1 MANDILKVNQ
11 ITVEDTEHYTVLEL
25 LHKLISKINELVY
38 SNGDIYDKLNY
49 LLNEGLSEEV
59 VKALTEW
66 LNDGTLSDI
75 ITEEV
80 LTEIDSRLDALENRP
95 YHDYTR
101 TEKVGYDDS
110 CIMHDGF
117 NNFSKK
123 TYGRY
128 EQGTVMSVIANVD
141 DPVPE
146 LTGTDTKGLGTY
158 TNRDSCSLYVA
169 NSGRTPTYII
179 SSENVTYTGNS
190 AIINS
195 SIDISDIKV
204 GMILDAGAIVNDN
217 WYVGIIK
224 EIQDHTLILEDGW
237 YKVRNDGH
245 ESTKGI
251 PDNVELKVNVNNK
264 LWCVNSNLFVD
275 KQCPAGTNMELGII
289 CDHSEINDVGGI
301 DLVNLGSYPVHY
313 GIKVRGSIAHFN
325 DGYISDDNGRHYV
338 SWNSDDYL
346 DSSLLSSYKK
356 SDNSKLFEIKNNGEL
371 SKIKVATQVMTQSG
385 TIGSN
390 ISMVFVTGDNVDVRL
405 PEPDSGKI
413 IRILT
418 MKTDTLLTATIGIV
432 TTTLNQQQISIG
444 KNEGKSFRSVELISD
459 GNVWYLINDLQ

>member
-1 MANDILKVNQ
+1 MKNDIVNINQ
-11 ITVEDTEHYTVLEL
+11 LTIEDVEHYTVLRM
-25 LHKLISKINELVY
+25 LHKLVAKINELVY
-38 SNGDIYDKLNY
+38 ANGDIYDKLNY

-66 LNDGTLSDI
+66 LNDGTLSEI
-75 ITEEV
+75 ITTEV
-80 LTEIDSRLDALENRP
+80 LAEIDSRLDALENKP

-101 TEKVGYDDS
+101 NEKVGYDDN

-141 DPVPE
+141 DPIPE

-169 NSGRTPTYII
+169 NSGRVPTYVI
-179 SSENVTYTGNS
+179 SSANVTYTGNS
-190 AIINS
+190 AVINS
-195 SIDISDIKV
+195 TLDISDIKV
-204 GMILDAGAIVNDN
+204 GMILDAGTKVNDD

-237 YKVRNDGH
+237 YQVRNDGH

-251 PDNVELKVNVNNK
+251 PGSVQLKVNLNNK
-264 LWCVNSNLFVD
+264 IWGINSNLFVNNG
-275 KQCPAGTNMELGII
+275 CPAGTNMELGIL

-301 DLVNLGSYPVHY
+301 DLINLGNYQVHY
-313 GIKVRGSIAHFN
+313 GIKVRGRNAHFN
-325 DGYISDDNGRHYV
+325 EGYVSDDNGRHYV

-346 DSSLLSSYKK
+346 NSSLLSSHKK
-356 SDNSKLFEIKNNGEL
+356 SDKSKLFEIKSNGEL
-371 SKIKVATQVMTQSG
+371 SKIKVATQVMTQTG
-385 TIGSN
+385 TIGN
-390 ISMVFVTGDNVDVRL
+390 DISMVFVTGDNVNVYL
-405 PEPDSGKI
+405 PTPDSGKI

-418 MKTDTLLTATIGIV
+418 LKTDTLLTASIGIL

-444 KNEGKSFRSVELISD
+444 KTEDRKFRSVELISD
-459 GNVWYLINDLQ
+459 GNVWYVINDLE